1 MGLKYQDVLKFY
13 MNPDIVN
20 SPRPVISDSEAI
32 LIKCSMMIIF
42 SKVFQFCENSGFSG
56 WCSSGANDER
66 TDKVRRV

>member
-20 SPRPVISDSEAI
+20 SPRPVISNSEAI

-42 SKVFQFCENSGFSG
+42 SKVFQFCENSLVFPA
-56 WCSSGANDER
+56 GAAAVQMMKEL
-66 TDKVRRV
+66 TK